1 MTASAR
7 RAEGQGA
14 EGVWGKR
21 FPPRSG
27 GIPGGR
33 PPGASREGACG
44 VFRRRRSADADR
56 DWSGDS
62 DQEPP
67 GGELDEGEP
76 FDDELAEQAQLTGTS
91 RAEGGP
97 WDAGEAFPAQE
108 RVDLGS
114 LQVPVGPEHE
124 IQLVMAEQHG
134 AWVTVRYRESEVQ
147 IQAFAAAR
155 RSTLWDDVRAEIAA
169 EVHTAG
175 GRSQES
181 EGSFGIELMAQV
193 PIEPGQPASGMR
205 LVRFVGVD
213 GPRWF
218 VRGLFTGPAADGGEH
233 AELLEEVLRNV
244 VVVRGEHPVPPRE
257 ILELRLPPEARQ
269 ALEEQQAAEEEESRF
284 RGDLNPFE
292 RGPEF
297 TETR

>member
-1 MTASAR
+1 M
-7 RAEGQGA
+7 
-14 EGVWGKR
+14 
-21 FPPRSG
+21 
-27 GIPGGR
+27 
-33 PPGASREGACG
+33 
-44 VFRRRRSADADR
+44 FRRRRSADADR
-56 DWSGDS
+56 DEFDY
-62 DQEPP
+62 DEP
-67 GGELDEGEP
+67 
-76 FDDELAEQAQLTGTS
+76 EQPAGVP

-97 WDAGEAFPAQE
+97 WDAEEPFPALE

-114 LQVPVGPEHE
+114 LQVPIGPEHE

-134 AWVTVRYRESEVQ
+134 AWVTIRYRESEVQ

-155 RSTLWDDVRAEIAA
+155 RGALWDDVRAEIAA
-169 EVHTAG
+169 EVNTAG
-175 GRSQES
+175 GQSQET

-193 PIEPGQPASGMR
+193 AGRAGPGAAEPGGMR

-218 VRGLFTGPAADGGEH
+218 VRGLFSGPAADGGDQ
-233 AELLEEVLRNV
+233 ADLLEEVFRDV

-269 ALEEQQAAEEEESRF
+269 ALEEQAAADEENRF
-284 RGDLNPFE
+284 GGDLNPFE

>member
-1 MTASAR
+1 
-7 RAEGQGA
+7 
-14 EGVWGKR
+14 
-21 FPPRSG
+21 
-27 GIPGGR
+27 
-33 PPGASREGACG
+33 
-44 VFRRRRSADADR
+44 VFRRRRSEDADR
-56 DWSGDS
+56 DEFDY
-62 DQEPP
+62 DEP
-67 GGELDEGEP
+67 
-76 FDDELAEQAQLTGTS
+76 EQPAGNP

-97 WDAGEAFPAQE
+97 WDSEEAFPALE

-114 LQVPVGPEHE
+114 LQVPIGPEHE

-134 AWVTVRYRESEVQ
+134 AWVTIRYRESEVQ

-155 RSTLWDDVRAEIAA
+155 RGALWDDVRAEIAA
-169 EVHTAG
+169 EVTTAG
-175 GRSQES
+175 GRSQET

-193 PIEPGQPASGMR
+193 PAEPGQGAGEPGGMR

-218 VRGLFTGPAADGGEH
+218 VRGLFSGPAADGGDQ
-233 AELLEEVLRNV
+233 ADLLEEVLRDV

-269 ALEEQQAAEEEESRF
+269 ALEEQAAADEENRF
-284 RGDLNPFE
+284 GGDLNPFE

>member
-1 MTASAR
+1 M
-7 RAEGQGA
+7 
-14 EGVWGKR
+14 
-21 FPPRSG
+21 
-27 GIPGGR
+27 
-33 PPGASREGACG
+33 
-44 VFRRRRSADADR
+44 FRRRRSEDADR
-56 DWSGDS
+56 DEFDY
-62 DQEPP
+62 DEP
-67 GGELDEGEP
+67 
-76 FDDELAEQAQLTGTS
+76 EQPAGVP

-97 WDAGEAFPAQE
+97 WDAEESFPALE

-155 RSTLWDDVRAEIAA
+155 RGALWDDVRAEIAA
-169 EVHTAG
+169 EVDTAG

-193 PIEPGQPASGMR
+193 PAEPGQPASGLR
-205 LVRFVGVD
+205 LVR
-213 GPRWF
+213 F
-218 VRGLFTGPAADGGEH
+218 VRGLFTGPAADGGDQ
-233 AELLEEVLRNV
+233 ASQLEEVFRDI

-269 ALEEQQAAEEEESRF
+269 ALEEQAAAEAEEENRF

>member
-1 MTASAR
+1 
-7 RAEGQGA
+7 
-14 EGVWGKR
+14 
-21 FPPRSG
+21 
-27 GIPGGR
+27 
-33 PPGASREGACG
+33 
-44 VFRRRRSADADR
+44 VFRRRRSEDADR
-56 DWSGDS
+56 DEFDY
-62 DQEPP
+62 DEP
-67 GGELDEGEP
+67 
-76 FDDELAEQAQLTGTS
+76 EQPAGVP

-97 WDAGEAFPAQE
+97 WDAEEAFPALE

-114 LQVPVGPEHE
+114 LQVPIGPEHE

-134 AWVTVRYRESEVQ
+134 AWVTIRYRESEVQ

-155 RSTLWDDVRAEIAA
+155 RGALWDDVRAEIAA
-169 EVHTAG
+169 EVNTAG
-175 GRSQES
+175 GRSQET

-193 PIEPGQPASGMR
+193 PAEPGQGPAELGGMR

-218 VRGLFTGPAADGGEH
+218 VRGLFTGPAADGGDQ

-269 ALEEQQAAEEEESRF
+269 ALEEQAAAEQENRF
-284 RGDLNPFE
+284 GGDLNPFE

>member
-1 MTASAR
+1 
-7 RAEGQGA
+7 
-14 EGVWGKR
+14 
-21 FPPRSG
+21 
-27 GIPGGR
+27 
-33 PPGASREGACG
+33 
-44 VFRRRRSADADR
+44 VFRRRRSEDADR
-56 DWSGDS
+56 DEFDYDEPEQPAGD
-62 DQEPP
+62 P
-67 GGELDEGEP
+67 
-76 FDDELAEQAQLTGTS
+76 
-91 RAEGGP
+91 RAEDGP
-97 WDAGEAFPAQE
+97 WDAEEPFPAFE

-114 LQVPVGPEHE
+114 LQVPIGPEHE

-134 AWVTVRYRESEVQ
+134 AWVTIRYRESEVQ

-155 RSTLWDDVRAEIAA
+155 RGALWDDVRAEIAA
-169 EVHTAG
+169 EVNTAG
-175 GRSQES
+175 GRSQET

-193 PIEPGQPASGMR
+193 PAEPGQGPAELGGMR

-218 VRGLFTGPAADGGEH
+218 VRGLFSGPAAEGGDQ
-233 AELLEEVLRNV
+233 ADLLEEVLRDV

-269 ALEEQQAAEEEESRF
+269 ALEEQAAAEPQNRF
-284 RGDLNPFE
+284 GGDLNPFE

>member
-1 MTASAR
+1 M
-7 RAEGQGA
+7 
-14 EGVWGKR
+14 
-21 FPPRSG
+21 
-27 GIPGGR
+27 
-33 PPGASREGACG
+33 
-44 VFRRRRSADADR
+44 FRRRRSEDADR
-56 DWSGDS
+56 DEFDN
-62 DQEPP
+62 DEP
-67 GGELDEGEP
+67 
-76 FDDELAEQAQLTGTS
+76 EQPAGVA

-97 WDAGEAFPAQE
+97 WDAEEPFPALE

-114 LQVPVGPEHE
+114 LQVPIGPEHE

-134 AWVTVRYRESEVQ
+134 AWVTIRYRESEVQ

-155 RSTLWDDVRAEIAA
+155 RGALWDDVRTEIAA
-169 EVHTAG
+169 EVNTAG
-175 GRSQES
+175 GRSQET

-193 PIEPGQPASGMR
+193 PAPAEPGQGAAEPGGMR

-218 VRGLFTGPAADGGEH
+218 VRGLFTGPAADGGDQ
-233 AELLEEVLRNV
+233 ADLLEEVFRDV

-269 ALEEQQAAEEEESRF
+269 ALEEQAAAEQENRF
-284 RGDLNPFE
+284 DGDLNPFE

>member
-1 MTASAR
+1 M
-7 RAEGQGA
+7 
-14 EGVWGKR
+14 
-21 FPPRSG
+21 
-27 GIPGGR
+27 
-33 PPGASREGACG
+33 
-44 VFRRRRSADADR
+44 FRRRRSEDADR
-56 DWSGDS
+56 DEFDY
-62 DQEPP
+62 DEP
-67 GGELDEGEP
+67 
-76 FDDELAEQAQLTGTS
+76 EQPAGVP

-97 WDAGEAFPAQE
+97 WDAEEPFPALE

-155 RSTLWDDVRAEIAA
+155 RGALWDDVRAEIAA
-169 EVHTAG
+169 EVDTAG
-175 GRSQES
+175 GRSQET

-193 PIEPGQPASGMR
+193 PAEPGQPGRRACGWSGSSAS
-205 LVRFVGVD
+205 
-213 GPRWF
+213 
-218 VRGLFTGPAADGGEH
+218 TGPAGSCAGCSPARPRTAATRPTCSKRCSGTSWWS
-233 AELLEEVLRNV
+233 AVSTRCR
-244 VVVRGEHPVPPRE
+244 RGRYSSCGCRPRRGKRSRSRPPRN
-257 ILELRLPPEARQ
+257 
-269 ALEEQQAAEEEESRF
+269 EENRF

>member
-1 MTASAR
+1 M
-7 RAEGQGA
+7 
-14 EGVWGKR
+14 
-21 FPPRSG
+21 
-27 GIPGGR
+27 
-33 PPGASREGACG
+33 
-44 VFRRRRSADADR
+44 FRRRRSEDADR
-56 DWSGDS
+56 DEFDY
-62 DQEPP
+62 DEP
-67 GGELDEGEP
+67 
-76 FDDELAEQAQLTGTS
+76 EQPAGVP

-97 WDAGEAFPAQE
+97 WDAEESFPALE

-155 RSTLWDDVRAEIAA
+155 RGALWDDVRAEIAA
-169 EVHTAG
+169 EVNTAG
-175 GRSQES
+175 GRSQET

-193 PIEPGQPASGMR
+193 PAEPGQGPAELGGMR

-218 VRGLFTGPAADGGEH
+218 VRGLFTGPAADGGDQ
-233 AELLEEVLRNV
+233 ASMLEGVFRDV

-269 ALEEQQAAEEEESRF
+269 ALEEQAAAEEENRF

>member
-1 MTASAR
+1 
-7 RAEGQGA
+7 
-14 EGVWGKR
+14 
-21 FPPRSG
+21 
-27 GIPGGR
+27 
-33 PPGASREGACG
+33 
-44 VFRRRRSADADR
+44 VFRRRRSEDADR
-56 DWSGDS
+56 DEFDY
-62 DQEPP
+62 DEPEQPAGVP
-67 GGELDEGEP
+67 G
-76 FDDELAEQAQLTGTS
+76 
-91 RAEGGP
+91 AEGGP
-97 WDAGEAFPAQE
+97 WDAEEAFPALE

-114 LQVPVGPEHE
+114 LQVPIGPEHE

-134 AWVTVRYRESEVQ
+134 AWVTIRYRESEVQ

-155 RSTLWDDVRAEIAA
+155 RGALWDDVRAEIAA
-169 EVHTAG
+169 EVNTAG
-175 GRSQES
+175 GRSQET

-193 PIEPGQPASGMR
+193 PAEPGQGPAEPGGMR

-218 VRGLFTGPAADGGEH
+218 VRGLFTGPAADGGDQ
-233 AELLEEVLRNV
+233 ADLLEEVLRDV

-269 ALEEQQAAEEEESRF
+269 ALEEQAAAEQENRF
-284 RGDLNPFE
+284 GGDLNPFE

>member
-1 MTASAR
+1 M
-7 RAEGQGA
+7 
-14 EGVWGKR
+14 
-21 FPPRSG
+21 
-27 GIPGGR
+27 
-33 PPGASREGACG
+33 
-44 VFRRRRSADADR
+44 FRRRRSEDADR
-56 DWSGDS
+56 DEFDN
-62 DQEPP
+62 DEP
-67 GGELDEGEP
+67 
-76 FDDELAEQAQLTGTS
+76 EQPAGVS

-97 WDAGEAFPAQE
+97 WDAEESFPVLE

-114 LQVPVGPEHE
+114 LQVPIGPEHE

-134 AWVTVRYRESEVQ
+134 AWVTIRYHESEVQ
-147 IQAFAAAR
+147 IQAFAASR
-155 RSTLWDDVRAEIAA
+155 RGALWDDVRAEIAA
-169 EVHTAG
+169 EVNTAG
-175 GRSQES
+175 GQSQET

-193 PIEPGQPASGMR
+193 PAEPGQPAAGIR

-218 VRGLFTGPAADGGEH
+218 VRGLFSGPAAEGDDQ
-233 AELLEEVLRNV
+233 ADLLEEVFRDV

-269 ALEEQQAAEEEESRF
+269 ALEEQAAAEEENRF
-284 RGDLNPFE
+284 GGDLNPFE

>member
-1 MTASAR
+1 
-7 RAEGQGA
+7 
-14 EGVWGKR
+14 
-21 FPPRSG
+21 
-27 GIPGGR
+27 
-33 PPGASREGACG
+33 

-56 DWSGDS
+56 DWSEDS
-62 DQEPP
+62 DQELP
-67 GGELDEGEP
+67 GGEVDYGEP
-76 FDDELAEQAQLTGTS
+76 FDDELAEQAQPAGTS
-91 RAEGGP
+91 PAEGGP

-134 AWVTVRYRESEVQ
+134 AWVTVKYRESEVQ

-155 RSTLWDDVRAEIAA
+155 RSSLWDDVRAEIAA
-169 EVHTAG
+169 EVETAG

-193 PIEPGQPASGMR
+193 PMEPGQPDSGMR
-205 LVRFVGVD
+205 LVRFVGID

-218 VRGLFTGPAADGGEH
+218 VRGLFTGPAADGGEQ
-233 AELLEEVLRNV
+233 AELLEEVLRDV

-269 ALEEQQAAEEEESRF
+269 ALEEQAAADEENRF

>member
-1 MTASAR
+1 
-7 RAEGQGA
+7 
-14 EGVWGKR
+14 
-21 FPPRSG
+21 
-27 GIPGGR
+27 
-33 PPGASREGACG
+33 
-44 VFRRRRSADADR
+44 VFRRRRSADAGR
-56 DWSGDS
+56 DWPGDS
-62 DQEPP
+62 DQELS
-67 GGELDEGEP
+67 GDELDYDEP
-76 FDDELAEQAQLTGTS
+76 FDDETAEQKQPAGIA
-91 RAEGGP
+91 RADGGP
-97 WDAGEAFPAQE
+97 WDAGEPYPAQE

-134 AWVTVRYRESEVQ
+134 AWVTVKYRESEVQ

-155 RSTLWDDVRAEIAA
+155 RDALWDDVRAEIAA

-181 EGSFGIELMAQV
+181 EGPFGIELMAQV
-193 PIEPGQPASGMR
+193 PAEPGQPALGMR
-205 LVRFVGVD
+205 LVRFVGID

-218 VRGLFTGPAADGGEH
+218 VRGLFTGPAADGGEQ
-233 AELLEEVLRNV
+233 AELLEEVLRDV

-257 ILELRLPPEARQ
+257 ILELRLPPEAQQ
-269 ALEEQQAAEEEESRF
+269 ALEEQAAAEEENRF
-284 RGDLNPFE
+284 RRDLNPFE